1 MKILTLNSDFSGIKT
16 AVFYRWSTF
25 IPTNLEI
32 ISSSDKSDLLEKY
45 SSTEVYYYSGGDSSD
60 YLSFSEYGFKFNPE
74 KDKFQSFIKPNYFD
88 TRTLSRTK
96 VNDDS
101 SDGDFYNFE
110 VLSLFDS
117 YMFPGISNE
126 TTSSTDE
133 NSLKF
138 FGILTTK
145 DQNIL
150 LLDIPEDVWKVELY
164 GDFIYSNNSLHKY
177 KKSFVSYELLKTLF
191 PEDNNEIITKTPTCI
206 ITMGPDIDDLNN
218 LNYGQESIEGYSY
231 SMYYNGNL
239 EYYSPLS
246 INDFI
251 KSDEV
256 LWNSS
261 YREITSREILQLIIS
276 PEGSLENIINISYLS
291 WLKSKNPN
299 RNQKDYSLRNDEF
312 WATRDHFDNRANMIS
327 ESFFQDPI
335 SGTLLGTQKIDPIH
349 KPLPILN
356 SKIGGI
362 GKRYF
367 KRKSYLVGET
377 TLIDDYVYAA
387 VFSGKLGE
395 DPRYSQGWILLREYQ
410 PGDEDLYL
418 GISENSQSLL
428 NEKLKNDY
436 YKAYVH
442 LSNKNFGRIE
452 PSGYL
457 SYRKLKNVSRT
468 FKIIPAAGYVLDTL
482 YLCKDNGR
490 KENEIDSVKS
500 KEDYYIYELSTNDI
514 NNINNFVEISVS
526 FKKRQNS
533 ISLKTVSLIDKKD
546 NFEFFLE
553 KFTHTLLKL
562 TDLSTP
568 INEGGLGIDINFYD
582 SEGNNLKEKIT
593 TEEITGRDLINIS
606 EVSFP
611 IQLVLDDVN
620 SPYRIAE
627 VGKILLGEKISLN
640 FSHPDN
646 MPNKFEV
653 EFPNEKEPVEL
664 YFNVTAKRF
673 NCQVFSDSGI
683 DISKEGQYV
692 LHGKPF
698 EFQFAPQ
705 DIKKLSLIKFLYGN
719 REISFTS
726 VEENTSKDI
735 VIFVDVINNEGEIK
749 KERRVIGSI
758 SNNNFIYTVKID
770 SVLEE
775 LSVYIESK
783 DKNNLVL

>member
-16 AVFYRWSTF
+16 VVFYRWFTF
-25 IPTNLEI
+25 IPTNSEV
-32 ISSSDKSDLLEKY
+32 ISSTDKDDLLRKH

-60 YLSFSEYGFKFNPE
+60 YLAFSEYGFKFNPE

-88 TRTLSRTK
+88 TKTLSRTK
-96 VNDDS
+96 INDDGS
-101 SDGDFYNFE
+101 KGDFYNFE

-126 TTSSTDE
+126 TTSSDEDE

-138 FGILTTK
+138 FGIITTK

-164 GDFIYSNNSLHKY
+164 GDFIYSNNSLSKY
-177 KKSFVSYELLKTLF
+177 RKSFVSYELLKTLF
-191 PEDNNEIITKTPTCI
+191 PEDNNEIIIKIPTCI

-218 LNYGQESIEGYSY
+218 LKIGQESTEGYSY

-312 WATRDHFDNRANMIS
+312 WATRDHFDNRAKIIS
-327 ESFFQDPI
+327 EDFFQDPI
-335 SGTLLGTQKIDPIH
+335 SGTLLGTQKIDPVH
-349 KPLPILN
+349 QPLPILN

-362 GKRYF
+362 GKRFF
-367 KRKSYLVGET
+367 KRRSYMVGET
-377 TLIDDYVYAA
+377 TLINDYIYAA
-387 VFSGKLGE
+387 VSSGKLGE
-395 DPRYSQGWILLREYQ
+395 DPRYSQGWIELKEYEE
-410 PGDEDLYL
+410 GDEDRYL
-418 GISENSQSLL
+418 GISENSQDLL
-428 NEKLKNDY
+428 NERLDNDF

-457 SYRKLKNVSRT
+457 SYRKLNNITRT
-468 FKIIPAAGYVLDTL
+468 FKITPSAGYVLNSL
-482 YLCKDNGR
+482 SLRIDNQ
-490 KENEIDSVKS
+490 KEHSDLGAVKP
-500 KEDYYIYELSTNDI
+500 KNDYYIYELSTSDISKIND
-514 NNINNFVEISVS
+514 FVEISVS

-546 NFEFFLE
+546 NFGFFLE

-568 INEGGLGIDINFYD
+568 IDEGGLGININFYD
-582 SEGNNLKEKIT
+582 AEGNNLIEKDNVIT
-593 TEEITGRDLINIS
+593 TEEITGRELINFG
-606 EVSFP
+606 EVNFP

-627 VGKILLGEKISLN
+627 IGKVLLGNTKTSLE
-640 FSHPDN
+640 FTHPDN
-646 MPNKFEV
+646 MPNKFNV
-653 EFPNEKEPVEL
+653 VFSDDKEPIEL

-683 DISKEGQYV
+683 DISMDGQYV
-692 LHGKPF
+692 LYGKPF

-705 DIKKLSLIKFLYGN
+705 VIKKLSSIEILYGN
-719 REISFTS
+719 RSITFTS
-726 VEENTSKDI
+726 IEENTSRDI
-735 VIFVDVINNEGEIK
+735 TIYVDGDREEEVK
-749 KERRVIGSI
+749 KRVIIGKI
-758 SNNNFIYTVKID
+758 SNNNFIYTVRID

-775 LSVYIESK
+775 LCVYIKSK
-783 DKNNLVL
+783 DKK